1 MHRVLVSQQ
10 DERRTPIDQ
19 RYYDLW
25 LSERANVM
33 RIAQVQLV
41 PPKLEQ
47 LIADVDTTMLKVFN
61 DSTAFRKQNDLGY
74 LTLKTIA
81 YLKVLW
87 QRSSVDLDPKLR
99 GTQPMPL
106 FEDTNTPIVKQFL
119 R

>member
-1 MHRVLVSQQ
+1 MA
-10 DERRTPIDQ
+10 ERG
-19 RYYDLW
+19 
-25 LSERANVM
+25 NVI

-41 PPKLEQ
+41 PPTQ
-47 LIADVDTTMLKVFN
+47 AQFIADVDSTMLKVF
-61 DSTAFRKQNDLGY
+61 DESTAFRRQNDLGY
-74 LTLKTIA
+74 LTIKTIA

-106 FEDTNTPIVKQFL
+106 FEDTNKPMVKQFL